1 MFSCGKFLIQYVNR
15 GSTMLCVKYARTAN
29 GRVLLNL
36 LPKNRYSRRSDKS
49 TTSYKVVKTN
59 SENLDDVDGAV
70 LGINSNWE
78 LLTPRGFRF
87 YLPGSVGPGWSDVT
101 TTAQVRTHLVDI
113 SDNDERG
120 TIDYSDEKSIETS
133 HLKTDASR
141 PMLHCVAQEC
151 PLLLRK
157 GIEELFPGCLDVGS
171 PQLTIISVCQKLN
184 SKATRWS
191 KETETEKLAQYFVL
205 AASDICAKLK
215 MIGYWADFINPFSG
229 QPHLNLQKSGALY
242 KTDER
247 FRCLGFKILHRNNCK
262 VIVNENSN
270 KNFIGSLYTTAPAS
284 TEFLKEI
291 LHDCEL
297 VNVNEA

>member
-1 MFSCGKFLIQYVNR
+1 M
-15 GSTMLCVKYARTAN
+15 MLCVKYAKKYNFTS
-29 GRVLLNL
+29 LFNL
-36 LPKNRYSRRSDKS
+36 LLKHRYSRRSDKNTS
-49 TTSYKVVKTN
+49 TYKTVKSN

-101 TTAQVRTHLVDI
+101 TTSQVRTQLVDLHK
-113 SDNDERG
+113 DEEQASV
-120 TIDYSDEKSIETS
+120 DYSIETS
-133 HLKTDASR
+133 SRRTSRLKAGIQL

-171 PQLTIISVCQKLN
+171 PQLTIISICQKLN
-184 SKATRWS
+184 LKVSRWS
-191 KETETEKLAQYFVL
+191 KEIETEKLAQYFVL

-229 QPHLNLQKSGALY
+229 QPHLNLQKNSTLY

-262 VIVNENSN
+262 VIEYDNNN

-284 TEFLKEI
+284 TEFLKEV
-291 LHDCEL
+291 LHDCDL
-297 VNVNEA
+297 VNFKEVE

>member
-1 MFSCGKFLIQYVNR
+1 M
-15 GSTMLCVKYARTAN
+15 
-29 GRVLLNL
+29 
-36 LPKNRYSRRSDKS
+36 
-49 TTSYKVVKTN
+49 
-59 SENLDDVDGAV
+59 

-113 SDNDERG
+113 SDNEERG
-120 TIDYSDEKSIETS
+120 TIDYSDEKSLETS
-133 HLKTDASR
+133 RLKTDAPR

-191 KETETEKLAQYFVL
+191 KETETEKLAQYVSL
-205 AASDICAKLK
+205 CKYPRAYSSKCGKQRHAERSDT
-215 MIGYWADFINPFSG
+215 
-229 QPHLNLQKSGALY
+229 LY
-242 KTDER
+242 
-247 FRCLGFKILHRNNCK
+247 
-262 VIVNENSN
+262 NE
-270 KNFIGSLYTTAPAS
+270 K
-284 TEFLKEI
+284 
-291 LHDCEL
+291 
-297 VNVNEA
+297 